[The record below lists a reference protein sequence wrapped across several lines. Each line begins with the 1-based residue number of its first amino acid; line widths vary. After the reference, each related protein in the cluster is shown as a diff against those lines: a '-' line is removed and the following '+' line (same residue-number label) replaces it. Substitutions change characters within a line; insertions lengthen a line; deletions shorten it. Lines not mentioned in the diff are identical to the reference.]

1 MLSVVVQCDGGRPL
15 CQTCRELG
23 FACKYTETGSTA
35 NVIVGKEYL
44 SELEQRLGMVE
55 KSIRSINARMGDEN
69 TPPELPHHEPLRD
82 SSESVDG
89 ADAMAAL
96 ERQAKAPLGFVAA
109 STGPQ
114 GGNIKPDESAA
125 ANPDAID
132 LDDDL

>member
-1 MLSVVVQCDGGRPL
+1 MVLNVVVQCDGGRPL

-89 ADAMAAL
+89 ADAMGAVIFA
-96 ERQAKAPLGFVAA
+96 
-109 STGPQ
+109 
-114 GGNIKPDESAA
+114 DESETGYFGRAF
-125 ANPDAID
+125 PSSGSDWID
-132 LDDDL
+132 Y